1 MAGYNGLSV
10 CGGRYTGYGNSRK
23 ECGSDILGNIYE
35 WKRIDESS
43 SASSE

>member
-1 MAGYNGLSV
+1 VDDTLDMGTPEKNA
-10 CGGRYTGYGNSRK
+10 
-23 ECGSDILGNIYE
+23 GSDILGNIYE